1 MKGRLNHY
9 YSLLVVVN
17 HTCPNKKEPEG
28 YCFMKKKTIL
38 RAWDGRNKKKQKNDL
53 CLLMQNY
60 VKRMQE
66 EGKSKNLKMQS

>member
-1 MKGRLNHY
+1 
-9 YSLLVVVN
+9 
-17 HTCPNKKEPEG
+17 
-28 YCFMKKKTIL
+28 MKKKTFL